1 VTRQPRELHVRQALD
16 VIDYALGPV
25 EPVVPAAT
33 DLPGAERL
41 VACDKFVLIRHT
53 IDGDAWIGGDDRFH
67 LLAVIGGVLQIDAP
81 HVANPLEIGQT
92 VLVPA
97 ASRVGLRGEDATVL
111 DVHLPH
117 P

>member
-1 VTRQPRELHVRQALD
+1 
-16 VIDYALGPV
+16 
-25 EPVVPAAT
+25 VPAAT

-53 IDGDAWIGGDDRFH
+53 IDGNASIGGDGRFH
-67 LLAVIGGVLQIDAP
+67 LLAVIGGVLQVDAP
-81 HVANPLEIGQT
+81 HVANPLKTGQT

-97 ASRVGLRGEDATVL
+97 ASGIGLRGAEATVL
-111 DVHLPH
+111 DVHLPL